1 MREKARRPRLEACT
15 HVPWNK
21 DTEAAKFTRSVVERL
36 SVENTLCATVLQP
49 DDYQLLLVEAP
60 DVEPTE
66 LRAAVRWRIKDLIS
80 FHIDDAV
87 IDVFEIPG
95 QSRPGQPRMMYT
107 VAARASVIQRRV
119 EWLENSGVQ
128 LEIIDIP
135 EMALRNIAALLP
147 EDADGTATLC
157 LTEDFGLIVLTRQH
171 TLYLTRRLD
180 IGTRAL
186 AEAAAETAGEVLDGS
201 TLERLLGNIVLELQR
216 SLDYYESHYT
226 QAPIGTVML
235 TPTAEPLPYLSS
247 YLSQNLGTRV
257 GDIDLTQLVDDI
269 NGMLDRQ
276 TQAEC
281 LLAIGTALRVEG
293 YAL

>member
-1 MREKARRPRLEACT
+1 M
-15 HVPWNK
+15 PWDA
-21 DTEAAKFTRSVVERL
+21 DTDQGKFTRNVVERL
-36 SVENTLCATVLQP
+36 DVGDTLCTTVLQP

-95 QSRPGQPRMMYT
+95 QNRPGQPRMMYT

-119 EWLENSGVQ
+119 EWLEHSGLQ
-128 LEIIDIP
+128 LDVIDIP

-147 EDADGTATLC
+147 EDVDGVATLC
-157 LTEDFGLIVLTRQH
+157 LTEEFGLIVLTRQH

-186 AEAAAETAGEVLDGS
+186 AEAAAETGGEVRDGS
-201 TLERLLGNIVLELQR
+201 RLENLLGNIVLEMQR

-235 TPTAEPLPYLSS
+235 APTAEPLPYVSG
-247 YLSQNLGTRV
+247 YLSQNLGARV
-257 GDIDLTQLVDDI
+257 GDIDLAQLVDDI
-269 NGMLDRQ
+269 NGTLDRA

-281 LLAIGTALRVEG
+281 LLAIGAALRVEG